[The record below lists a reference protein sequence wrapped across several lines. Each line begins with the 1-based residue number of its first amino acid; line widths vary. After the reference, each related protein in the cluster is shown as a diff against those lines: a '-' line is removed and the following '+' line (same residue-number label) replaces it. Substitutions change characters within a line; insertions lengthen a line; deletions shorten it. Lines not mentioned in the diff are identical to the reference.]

1 MGSADQESRRVRRL
15 AVFLAAAALAVGAA
29 PRAEEEATARE
40 ASSRLNK
47 LFLDYSIASR
57 PLFPLAATVNG
68 HRDYDGQFTNFISE
82 EHRAQQ
88 RAWCSS
94 HLQRLKDF
102 DHERLGTAD
111 RLSYDVFRHNLL
123 ACLERLEHD
132 LHLLPVDQ
140 GGFNLIAT
148 FPVWGAGNGP
158 QPFRNVRDYDNFL
171 NRISGFVEWMDTAIA
186 NMRRG
191 MARGMVQPRSV
202 MQEVLA
208 QLAAMIVDD
217 PKQSPFYQPIVN
229 LPANIAAPERQRLAA
244 AYEQAIRTQ
253 IIPAYRRMHAFVQ
266 DEYLARA
273 RANAGLAGL
282 PDAQRLYAHYIRW
295 NLTAALTPQRMQA
308 IGEREM
314 AKALAAM
321 EALKQRSG
329 FAGELRAWAAKLR
342 SERRTYTKPE
352 DIIGEYRALHDRV
365 YPQLGRFFSRLP
377 RAGYEIRRVE
387 ANREEGSATQYWRS
401 GPGRPAIFYL
411 NLRGLENEPGGV
423 SELLF
428 LHETL
433 PGHHLQLAGTFEN
446 RELPGFRR
454 VAGYAAYVEGWAS
467 YAEALGFDLGLYK
480 DPYQH
485 LSYLNADLGRAARL
499 VTDVGLHAQGWSRDR
514 AIRFML
520 ESTLNRELYADA
532 ERGARSMID
541 RDIVMP
547 AYGPS
552 YKIGLMKIQ
561 ELRARAEAK
570 LGERFDL
577 RAFHDEVLKDGALPL
592 DILEDKIDRWIA
604 AQRL

>member
-1 MGSADQESRRVRRL
+1 MGSAHQESRRVRRL
-15 AVFLAAAALAVGAA
+15 AVFVAAAALAVAAA
-29 PRAEEEATARE
+29 PRAEEEASARE
-40 ASSRLNK
+40 VSSRLNK

-57 PLFPLAATVNG
+57 ALFPLAATANG
-68 HRDYDGQFTNFISE
+68 QRDYDGQFTNFISE
-82 EHRAQQ
+82 EHRE
-88 RAWCSS
+88 
-94 HLQRLKDF
+94 LQRQWCRSPL
-102 DHERLGTAD
+102 ERLKEFDRERLSAAD
-111 RLSYDVFRHNLL
+111 RLSFDVFRHSLL
-123 ACLERLEHD
+123 NCLERLEHD
-132 LHLLPVDQ
+132 LHLMPVDQ

-148 FPVWGAGNGP
+148 FPVWGSGNGP
-158 QPFRNVRDYDNFL
+158 QRFRNARDYDNFL
-171 NRISGFVEWMDTAIA
+171 KRIAGFVEWMDTAVA

-191 MARGMVQPRSV
+191 MARGLVQPRSV

-208 QLAAMIVDD
+208 QLAAMMVDD

-229 LPANIAAPERQRLAA
+229 LPVDMAPQDRQRLAA
-244 AYEQAIRTQ
+244 AYEEAIRAQ
-253 IIPAYRRMHAFVQ
+253 IVPAYRRMHAFVR

-273 RANAGLAGL
+273 RANGGLAGL
-282 PDAQRLYAHYIRW
+282 PDAQRLYAFHIRS
-295 NLTAALTPQRMQA
+295 NLTTALTPQQMQA

-314 AKALAAM
+314 AQALAKM

-329 FAGELRAWAAKLR
+329 FTGELRAWAAKLR
-342 SERRTYTKPE
+342 SERRTYTKAE
-352 DIIGEYRALHDRV
+352 EIIGEYRALHDRV

-433 PGHHLQLAGTFEN
+433 PGHHLQLAGAFEN
-446 RELPGFRR
+446 RELPNFRR
-454 VAGYAAYVEGWAS
+454 AAGNPAYVEGWAS
-467 YAEALGFDLGLYK
+467 YAETLGFDLGLYK

-514 AIRFML
+514 AIQFTL
-520 ESTLNRELYADA
+520 ENTLNRELYVDA
-532 ERGARSMID
+532 ERGARSVID

-570 LGERFDL
+570 LAERFDL
-577 RAFHDEVLKDGALPL
+577 RAFHDEILKDGALPL
-592 DILEDKIDRWIA
+592 DILDYKIDRWIA

>member
-1 MGSADQESRRVRRL
+1 MGSAHQESRRVRRL
-15 AVFLAAAALAVGAA
+15 AVLLAAAALAVAAA
-29 PRAEEEATARE
+29 PRAEEEASARE
-40 ASSRLNK
+40 VSSRLNK

-57 PLFPLAATVNG
+57 SLFPLAATANG
-68 HRDYDGQFTNFISE
+68 QRDYDGQFTNFISE
-82 EHRAQQ
+82 EHRE
-88 RAWCSS
+88 
-94 HLQRLKDF
+94 LQRKWCRSPL
-102 DHERLGTAD
+102 ERLKEFDRERLSTAD
-111 RLSYDVFRHNLL
+111 RLSFEVFRHNLL
-123 ACLERLEHD
+123 NCLERLEHD
-132 LHLLPVDQ
+132 LHLMPVDQ

-148 FPVWGAGNGP
+148 FPVWGAGNGA
-158 QPFRNVRDYDNFL
+158 QPFRNARDYDNFL
-171 NRISGFVEWMDTAIA
+171 KRIAGFVEWMDTAIA

-191 MARGMVQPRSV
+191 LARGLVQPRSV
-202 MQEVLA
+202 MQEVQA
-208 QLAAMIVDD
+208 QLAAMVVDD

-229 LPANIAAPERQRLAA
+229 LPADMAPQDRQRLAA
-244 AYEQAIRTQ
+244 AYEEVIRAQ
-253 IIPAYRRMHAFVQ
+253 IVPAYRRMHAFVR
-266 DEYLARA
+266 DDYLPRA

-282 PDAQRLYAHYIRW
+282 PDGQRLYAFYIRS
-295 NLTAALTPQRMQA
+295 NLTTALTPQQIQA

-314 AKALAAM
+314 AQALAKM

-329 FAGELRAWAAKLR
+329 FAGELRAWAVKLR
-342 SERRTYTKPE
+342 SERRTYTKAE
-352 DIIGEYRALHDRV
+352 DIIGEYRGLHDRV
-365 YPQLGRFFSRLP
+365 YPRLGRFFSRLP

-387 ANREEGSATQYWRS
+387 ASREEGSATQYWRS

-433 PGHHLQLAGTFEN
+433 PGHHLQLAGSFEN
-446 RELPGFRR
+446 RELPSFRR
-454 VAGYAAYVEGWAS
+454 VAGYPAYVEGWAS
-467 YAEALGFDLGLYK
+467 YAETLGFDLGLYQ

-485 LSYLNADLGRAARL
+485 LSYLNVDLGRAARL

-514 AIRFML
+514 AIQFTL
-520 ESTLNRELYADA
+520 ENTLNRELYADA

-552 YKIGLMKIQ
+552 YKIGLMKML
-561 ELRARAEAK
+561 ELRARAESK
-570 LGERFDL
+570 LAERFDL

-592 DILEDKIDRWIA
+592 DILDDKIDRWIA